1 MGPNVKP
8 LTHWVIYR
16 GYKVRF
22 TSRSPQ
28 AVTGILT
35 LPAGADL
42 AFRYDPV
49 QQVIFL
55 AGERITIN
63 EFGWETEKDSEE

>member
-22 TSRSPQ
+22 TGRSSEL
-28 AVTGILT
+28 VSGVLT
-35 LPAGADL
+35 ITDGSTCP
-42 AFRYDPV
+42 FHYDPETMTV
-49 QQVIFL
+49 RL
-55 AGERITIN
+55 PHERIVIN
-63 EFGWETEKDSEE
+63 AYGWEVERSHEE